1 MARLAPITL
10 LRQVVPVPR
19 KDRVINPP
27 HLFERYETRIAEL
40 RDDPRIPDSE
50 LLEQAR
56 KMWADQETRLSSIDS
71 RAGQLMAAAG
81 IAASLTTTAVGQK
94 GLFGVGAGNPLL
106 VVAYLL
112 ALAYFAYCILVA
124 LRVHGRRRRHKIG
137 PDELVPSVGA
147 SYSRH
152 LAVELLASLVK
163 NYQSDNRQVE
173 ALHMAQW
180 AFRNA
185 VILLVFGGIT
195 AVWR

>member
-1 MARLAPITL
+1 M
-10 LRQVVPVPR
+10 VPVPR
-19 KDRVINPP
+19 RDRTINPP

-40 RDDPRIPDSE
+40 RDDPRIPDGE

-56 KMWADQETRLSSIDS
+56 KMWADQEARLSSIDS

-94 GLFGVGAGNPLL
+94 GLFGSGGSSLL

-124 LRVHGRRRRHKIG
+124 LRVHGRRRRYKIG
-137 PDELVPSVGA
+137 PDDLVPSRA
-147 SYSRH
+147 PSYARH
-152 LAVELLASLVK
+152 LALELLASLIK

-185 VILLVFGGIT
+185 VILLVLGGIA
-195 AVWR
+195 AVWS